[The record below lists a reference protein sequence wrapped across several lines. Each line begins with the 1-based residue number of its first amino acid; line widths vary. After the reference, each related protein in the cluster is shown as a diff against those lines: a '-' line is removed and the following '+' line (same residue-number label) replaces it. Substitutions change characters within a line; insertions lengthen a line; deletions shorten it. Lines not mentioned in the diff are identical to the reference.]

1 MGLIETKTIQQMKK
15 ILALFVL
22 ALIVVSCKKEEPKDY
37 ATLSGTIKN
46 IGEDKTLTVLNRS
59 GFKRDITINNDGT
72 FSDTLKIEEGRY
84 NFKIGDEYGSIFL
97 KNDNTSSFTLDNNDF
112 DNTLKFTGDAADKNN
127 FMISNVLLQHKYLTD
142 EIFDADVATF
152 DKAFSDLKTAYNE
165 LKSKTATLDT
175 AFTNIDDKDFEMMH
189 KAYKDY
195 HNGKVALRKALPKGT
210 ASPTFENYENFAGG
224 TTSLSDLKG
233 KYVYVDVWAT
243 WCGPCKREIPSLKEV
258 EGKYHGKNIE
268 FVSISVDDARRSGS
282 EEKAHAAWKK
292 MVADK
297 ELGGIQLFSDK
308 AWQSDFV
315 RNYKINGIPRFIL
328 IGPDGTIVSP
338 DAPRPSSDKLIELFD
353 SLNI

>member
-1 MGLIETKTIQQMKK
+1 MKK

-22 ALIVVSCKKEEPKDY
+22 ALIVVSCKEEAPKDY

-46 IGEDKTLTVLNRS
+46 IGEDKTLTILNRA
-59 GFKRDITINNDGT
+59 GFKRDITIKDDGT

-84 NFKIGDEYGSIFL
+84 NFKIGNEYGSIFL
-97 KNDNTSSFTLDNNDF
+97 KNDNTSSFTLDQNDF
-112 DNTLKFTGDAADKNN
+112 DNTLKFSGDAADKNN
-127 FMISNVLLQHKYLTD
+127 FMIANVLLQQKYLTD

-152 DKAFSDLKTAYNE
+152 DKAFADLKTSYEE
-165 LKSKTATLDT
+165 LKASTKTLDT
-175 AFTNIDDKDFEMMH
+175 SFTNIDDKDFEMMH

-195 HNGKVALRKALPKGT
+195 HNGKVALKKALPKGSV
-210 ASPTFENYENFAGG
+210 SPTFENYENFAGG

-258 EGKYHGKNIE
+258 EKKYHGKNIE

-297 ELGGIQLFSDK
+297 SLGGIQLFSDK

-315 RNYKINGIPRFIL
+315 RNYQINGIPRFIL
-328 IGPDGTIVSP
+328 IDPDGNIVSP

>member
-1 MGLIETKTIQQMKK
+1 MKK

-22 ALIVVSCKKEEPKDY
+22 ALILVSCKEEEPKDY

-46 IGEDKTLTVLNRS
+46 IGENKTLTILNRA
-59 GFKRDITINNDGT
+59 GFKRDITINDDGT

-84 NFKIGDEYGSIFL
+84 NFKIGNEYGSIFL

-127 FMISNVLLQHKYLTD
+127 FMIANVLLQQKYLTD

-152 DKAFSDLKTAYNE
+152 DKAFADLKAAYGE

-175 AFTNIDDKDFEMMH
+175 AFTNVDDKDFEAMH

-195 HNGKVALRKALPKGT
+195 HNGKVALREALPKGT
-210 ASPTFENYENFAGG
+210 PSPTFENYENYAGG

-233 KYVYVDVWAT
+233 KYVYVDIWAT

-258 EGKYHGKNIE
+258 EKKYHGKNIE
-268 FVSISVDDARRSGS
+268 FVSISVDNGRGYKAATREES
-282 EEKAHAAWKK
+282 EKLAKEGWNK
-292 MVADK
+292 MVKEK
-297 ELGGIQLFSDK
+297 ELGGIQLYSDK

-315 RNYKINGIPRFIL
+315 KNYKINGIPRFIL
-328 IGPDGTIVSP
+328 IDPAGNIVSP

-353 SLNI
+353 SLSI